1 MKRSNPQEYFPQDYA
16 DSRTRFLNLSKNL
29 PFPKETGS
37 WKVDSKKDDDL
48 FVDYTWL
55 PPIKNPEK
63 LLVIITGIHGAETY
77 AGSAVLS
84 LFMEEMLPRLD
95 RENLGVFLVHSMN
108 PYGFKYHWR
117 CTENHV
123 NLNRNFSVNGEM
135 FKIKNQHSKRM
146 CDLILNRQPVTSM
159 QSKLIKNLRKEKD
172 GLYFGDISLE
182 QLTKGISPGQFER
195 ADDLEYGGE
204 KPEPQ
209 TQALMNQMKKLMPK
223 FKDVIAL
230 DVHTGLGDPGRLHLL
245 TDGDEKSLH
254 PELFSQAFKLE
265 EDNEYYVFTPATT
278 EGFYTVHGATNAL
291 FAELAEAHQRVCAV
305 TLEFGTLGHSFEQQ
319 LEGFNRALVAHEGY
333 HYGYADKEVEKNAK
347 FLHFQRSYPDDN
359 NWRKQI
365 LVAAEGLL
373 ERVLKRF

>member
-1 MKRSNPQEYFPQDYA
+1 MKKTNPQEYFPLDYA
-16 DSRTRFLNLSKNL
+16 DSRNRFAALTKNLS
-29 PFPKETGS
+29 FPKETGS
-37 WKVDSKKDDDL
+37 WKVESKKDNDL
-48 FVDYTWL
+48 FVDYAWL
-55 PPIKNPEK
+55 PPIKKPEK

-84 LFMEEMLPRLD
+84 LFMEEILPQLNRD
-95 RENLGVFLVHSMN
+95 NLGIFLVHSMN

-117 CTENHV
+117 CTENNV

-135 FKIKNQHSKRM
+135 FKTKNLDSKRM
-146 CDLILNRQPVTSM
+146 CELILNRKPVTSM
-159 QSKLIKNLRKEKD
+159 QSKLIENLRKENGK
-172 GLYFGDISLE
+172 LYFGDISLD

-195 ADDLEYGGE
+195 ADDLEYGGQ

-209 TQALMNQMKKLMPK
+209 TQALMDQMKKLMPQ
-223 FKDVIAL
+223 FKDIIAL

-245 TDGDEKSLH
+245 TDGDDRSLH
-254 PELFSQAFKLE
+254 PELFPKVFRLA
-265 EDNEYYVFTPATT
+265 EDDEFYTFTPAAT
-278 EGFYTVHGATNAL
+278 EGFYVVHGATNAL
-291 FAELAEAHQRVCAV
+291 FAELALPHQRVCAV

-319 LEGFNRALVAHEGY
+319 LEGFNRAIVAHEGY
-333 HYGYADKEVEKNAK
+333 HYGYADQEVEKNAK
-347 FLHFQRSYPDDN
+347 TLHFQRSYPDDN